1 MRLDLHIHTTA
12 SDGAWSP
19 QEVVKGAAAGRL
31 DVVALADHDT
41 TAAVDVARE
50 AAAELNLQV
59 VPAIE
64 MSSTHAGREVHVLGY
79 FVDVHSAALV
89 AHGGR
94 SGTLRIERMREM
106 VDRLAAGGI
115 DVRFEDVADAAG
127 PERSSIGRP
136 HLARALVAL
145 GYAESVPDA
154 FDRLI
159 GDDRPAFV
167 PTRLQTPA
175 QAIETILAA
184 GGIPVW
190 AHPPADLMD
199 DLLPAMIR
207 AGLRGL
213 EVYRPSHRKNHVMR
227 LEEICRTTGLLKSG
241 GSDWHTP
248 EAGAALG
255 DFHVGADEVEGLL
268 AAGGL

>member
-19 QEVVKGAAAGRL
+19 QAVVEGAAAGRL
-31 DVVALADHDT
+31 DVVAIADHDT
-41 TAAVDVARE
+41 TAAVEAARE
-50 AAAELNLQV
+50 AAAPLNVQV
-59 VPAIE
+59 VPALE
-64 MSSTHAGREVHVLGY
+64 MSSTHDGREVHVLGY
-79 FVDVHSAALV
+79 FVDVHAEALV
-89 AHGGR
+89 SHGGR
-94 SGTLRIERMREM
+94 SGRLRVERMKEM
-106 VDRLAAGGI
+106 LERLAAAGV
-115 DVRFEDVADAAG
+115 DVRYEDVAAAAG

-175 QAIETILAA
+175 QAIETILSA

-190 AHPPADLMD
+190 AHPPADLVGE
-199 DLLPAMIR
+199 LLPGMIR

-213 EVYRPSHRKNHVMR
+213 EVYRPTHRRNQVLR
-227 LEEICRTTGLLKSG
+227 LEEICKTTGLLKSG